1 MTPIKRHCQFLV
13 DKERD
18 KEDGRVRYRI
28 KWEGNTVA
36 FNVGYRVF
44 PDKWSKETQRCKLNT
59 THGEDKISAS
69 EINKSLQEMEELIN
83 SIFYTYEKEELI
95 PTKEEIR
102 FDYNTAIGKVSLSKD
117 LKVQE
122 LFKEFIAMES
132 QRNSWSKIT
141 VNRLENVQRH
151 LEEFNKNLEVN
162 KITDNTLQQFLNVLI
177 NKKKL
182 RNTTAHKL
190 TSHAKWF
197 LRWAYKH
204 NYYKGNAHLTFTP
217 KFKGLNNREV
227 IHLTWEELI
236 ALYNKNFDA
245 IPYLD
250 QVRDVFCFCCFTGL
264 RYSDVKKLTKEDV
277 YKDRIEIVTQKTI
290 DRLQIDLN
298 DFSRAI
304 INKYK
309 RKNFPNHMALPV
321 ISNQRM
327 NDYLKDIG
335 KRMKFDTP
343 IRQVYFKGNKRYEEV
358 KPKYELLTTHCGRR
372 TFVVNALTLGIPSE
386 VIMRWTGHSDYES
399 MKPYMKI
406 VDKLKKSE
414 MSKFNMTE
422 LI

>member
-1 MTPIKRHCQFLV
+1 MKPIKRHSQFLV

-18 KEDGRVRYRI
+18 KEDGRLRYRI
-28 KWEGNTVA
+28 KWEGNTIA
-36 FNVGYRVF
+36 FSVGYRVYL
-44 PDKWSKETQRCKLNT
+44 DKWSKDTQRCKLNT
-59 THGEDKISAS
+59 THGEDKIPAS
-69 EINKSLQEMEELIN
+69 DINKALQEMEDLIS
-83 SIFYTYEKEELI
+83 SIFYSYEKEEVS
-95 PTKEEIR
+95 PTKEQIR
-102 FDYNTAIGKVSLSKD
+102 LDYNNAIGKVSQSKD

-122 LFKEFIAMES
+122 LFDEFISMES

-141 VNRLENVQRH
+141 INRLKNVQRH
-151 LEEFNKNLEVN
+151 LKEFNKNLEVN
-162 KITDNTLQQFLNVLI
+162 QVSDNILQQFLNLLI

-182 RNTTAHKL
+182 RNVTAHKL
-190 TSHAKWF
+190 ISHTKWF

-204 NYYKGNAHLTFTP
+204 SYYAGTAHLTFTP
-217 KFKGLNNREV
+217 KFKGLNSREV

-236 ALYNKNFDA
+236 SLYNKNFDLL
-245 IPYLD
+245 PYLD

-277 YKDRIEIVTQKTI
+277 YNDRIEIVTQKTI

-304 INKYK
+304 LGKYK
-309 RKNFPNHMALPV
+309 GKNFPNHMALPV
-321 ISNQRM
+321 ISNQKM

-335 KRMKFDTP
+335 KAMKFDTP

-414 MSKFNMTE
+414 MSKFNMTK
-422 LI
+422 